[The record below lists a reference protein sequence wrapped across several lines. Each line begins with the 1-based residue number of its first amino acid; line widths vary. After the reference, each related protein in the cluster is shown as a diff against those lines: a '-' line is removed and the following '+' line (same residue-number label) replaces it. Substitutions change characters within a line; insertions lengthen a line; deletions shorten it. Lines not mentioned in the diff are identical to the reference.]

1 MYGITVLSS
10 YAIIML
16 LATLLLTKRETVAEK
31 FYVGDRHMGTLQSAM
46 SIAATWIWAP
56 ALFVSAE
63 KAYANGFVGLF
74 WFLVPNILCL
84 LLFIPFARKIRE
96 RMPHGISL
104 AGFMGEQYQSAKVKG
119 IYLFQLGSLSVLSTG
134 VQLLA
139 GGKILS
145 TITGIPMF
153 AMTVI
158 LAAIAYSY
166 SQFSGIKA
174 SVMTD
179 AVQMLIMLAVCAILI
194 PWALSMPGNIQAL
207 ARGITGV
214 TGDFTSLFSESGMQ
228 ILLGFGIPT
237 AIGLFAGPFGDQCFW
252 QRAFSIQENKIRRAF
267 ALGALLFAI
276 VPLSM
281 GLLGFVAAG
290 KGFTPND
297 SGIVNFELVAQ
308 LFPRWVMVPFLFMVI
323 SGLLST
329 VDSNL
334 CAISSLSAELTT
346 VANSSNAGKMKAAK
360 LSMLGTLAAG
370 ILIANIPGVTVTH
383 LFLFYG
389 RVTPSLRKALN
400 IRRLPRSWV
409 YPKARLKAGRHATGK
424 KEKLRPKKL
433 QPRRKKLQPRTQP
446 GILSKAVE
454 DSLGMSTQLAI
465 RVAQLPLE
473 TRTISFMVDTLQSY
487 LTRWTKLS
495 SPS

>member
-10 YAIIML
+10 YAIIMV

-31 FYVGDRHMGTLQSAM
+31 FYVGDRRMGTLQSAM

-104 AGFMGEQYQSAKVKG
+104 AGFMGEQYHSVKVKG

-179 AVQMLIMLAVCAILI
+179 AVQMIIMLAVCAILI
-194 PWALSMPGNIQAL
+194 PWALSMPGNTQAL

-228 ILLGFGIPT
+228 VLLGFGIPT

-252 QRAFSIQENKIRRAF
+252 QRAFSIQENNIRRAF
-267 ALGALLFAI
+267 TLGALLFAI

-297 SGIVNFELVAQ
+297 SGMIDQMEPNEEQLLIDEINLLTIRERRIMQRIDKANKDKLAVYGTVRTERKRAFDTPEEKELYLEMVKKKVEKGERLPGQEYTTQTTTEGAYSIILKLEEALTRCQAQ
-308 LFPRWVMVPFLFMVI
+308 KQRAIDSLNKIRQAQGSKGGALTDDWI
-323 SGLLST
+323 SG
-329 VDSNL
+329 V
-334 CAISSLSAELTT
+334 
-346 VANSSNAGKMKAAK
+346 VG
-360 LSMLGTLAAG
+360 SM
-370 ILIANIPGVTVTH
+370 
-383 LFLFYG
+383 
-389 RVTPSLRKALN
+389 
-400 IRRLPRSWV
+400 
-409 YPKARLKAGRHATGK
+409 
-424 KEKLRPKKL
+424 EM
-433 QPRRKKLQPRTQP
+433 
-446 GILSKAVE
+446 E
-454 DSLGMSTQLAI
+454 DDM
-465 RVAQLPLE
+465 
-473 TRTISFMVDTLQSY
+473 DD
-487 LTRWTKLS
+487 
-495 SPS
+495 

>member
-10 YAIIML
+10 YAIIMV

-31 FYVGDRHMGTLQSAM
+31 FYVGDRRMGTLQSAM

-56 ALFVSAE
+56 ALFTSAE

-104 AGFMGEQYQSAKVKG
+104 AGFMGEQHHSAKVKG

-179 AVQMLIMLAVCAILI
+179 AVQMLIMLAVCVILI
-194 PWALSMPGNIQAL
+194 PWALSMPDNVEAL
-207 ARGITGV
+207 TKGIFGV
-214 TGDFTSLFSESGMQ
+214 TGDYTSLFSAGGMQ
-228 ILLGFGIPT
+228 VLFGFGIPT
-237 AIGLFAGPFGDQCFW
+237 AIGLISGPFGDQCFW
-252 QRAFSIQENKIRRAF
+252 QRAFSIRENKIRRAF
-267 ALGALLFAI
+267 TLGAFLFAV
-276 VPLSM
+276 VPFSM
-281 GLLGFVAAG
+281 GVLGFIAAG
-290 KGFTPND
+290 KGFTPGD
-297 SGIVNFELVAQ
+297 AGIVNFELVSN
-308 LFPRWVMVPFLFMVI
+308 LFPKWVMIPFLFMVV

-329 VDSNL
+329 ADSNL
-334 CAISSLSAELTT
+334 CAIASLTT
-346 VANSSNAGKMKAAK
+346 ELRCVAKQSNAQKLRTAK
-360 LSMLGTLAAG
+360 LAMLANLVAG
-370 ILIANIPGVTVTH
+370 ILIANIPGVTITH

-389 RVTPSLRKALN
+389 TLRSATLLPTVFTLIGK
-400 IRRLPRSWV
+400 RLS
-409 YPKARLKAGRHATGK
+409 ATGIFV
-424 KEKLRPKKL
+424 
-433 QPRRKKLQPRTQP
+433 
-446 GILSKAVE
+446 GIILSLCCGLPVFAYGNICGIAEYKTLG
-454 DSLGMSTQLAI
+454 SLLTVLTAG
-465 RVAQLPLE
+465 VASC
-473 TRTISFMVDTLQSY
+473 II
-487 LTRWTKLS
+487 TKLEVRKNG
-495 SPS
+495 